1 MSPRSRG
8 RRDDRRRPSDRR
20 RARRRSTGTTS
31 GESTATEP
39 SQSSTDQVEEFV
51 TQVLAASGQLLT
63 LDSPLQ
69 VEGFVASVIGSW
81 WQHPTPTFGPVLVER
96 AQRAATPEAVA
107 LLHGLAAIAEPGL
120 AALARTAL
128 DGLGDPTSDLPPWAA
143 LVGRAVLQ
151 ESFTLEEEFG
161 DATQVIMTFSYDAAR
176 SEPVDSGAK
185 EPAHALVVLVDHNL
199 GGIAKDLWATDHA
212 PGLLEQVR
220 STVAGDQGLTLTEAD
235 PSALRVALQDALD
248 ATEQTIDA
256 PLGESFRDLRAL
268 LVARI
273 RSLPEGATAIEPTE
287 LPDAEREEIVADFA
301 SSPEATDLPVEAART
316 IAAEIVGYGCDQD
329 RGQPLRVS
337 PGKLEV
343 FLFAWLPRTGLL
355 DQRYV
360 GDVPA
365 VLPAWVRY
373 AGRRTGLSEE
383 AVAETLAALET
394 LVPRF
399 APAYEDRDNWGPAR
413 IAVDSL
419 LADMDPDEDN
429 ADEVFE
435 RRMFALDGVPAPGFD
450 VTDAKA
456 VQRLV
461 EEENKDGKYDYDS
474 SSEER
479 LHVVLLQQLWF
490 DDPSQVWETAVRLLD
505 AGYERTE
512 IFRALMSA
520 LSERPQ
526 DREAGLRDADGYLEA
541 LAALPE
547 TWAAR
552 HPAASDASEASDAP
566 DAPDAPDV
574 PDQS

>member
-1 MSPRSRG
+1 MS
-8 RRDDRRRPSDRR
+8 
-20 RARRRSTGTTS
+20 
-31 GESTATEP
+31 ESAVTEP
-39 SQSSTDQVEEFV
+39 SSQSPTDPVEEFV
-51 TQVLAASGQLLT
+51 TQVLAASGQLLALT
-63 LDSPLQ
+63 SPLQ

-81 WQHPTPTFGPVLVER
+81 WQHPTPTFGPALVER

-120 AALARTAL
+120 ATLARTAL
-128 DGLGDPTSDLPPWAA
+128 DALGDRTSDLPPWAA
-143 LVGRAVLQ
+143 QVGRAVLQ
-151 ESFTLEEEFG
+151 ESFTLDEEFG
-161 DATQVIMTFSYDAAR
+161 DATQVIMTFTYDEAG
-176 SEPVDSGAK
+176 SEPAHDSGDADSGDK

-212 PGLLEQVR
+212 PGLLEQVH
-220 STVAGDQGLTLTEAD
+220 STVAGDERLTLTEAD
-235 PSALRVALQDALD
+235 PGALRVALQDALD

-273 RSLPEGATAIEPTE
+273 RSLPEGTAAIEPAE
-287 LPDAEREEIVADFA
+287 MPEAEREEIVADFL
-301 SSPEATDLPVEAART
+301 SSPEAADLPVEAART
-316 IAAEIVGYGCDQD
+316 LAAELVGYGCDQD

-337 PGKLEV
+337 PTKLEV

-360 GDVPA
+360 ADVPT
-365 VLPAWVRY
+365 VLPAWARY
-373 AGRRTGLSEE
+373 AARRTGLSQG
-383 AVAETLAALET
+383 AVAETLAAVET
-394 LVPRF
+394 LAPGF

-456 VQRLV
+456 VERLV
-461 EEENKDGKYDYDS
+461 EQETKDGKYDYVRT
-474 SSEER
+474 SEER
-479 LHVVLLQQLWF
+479 LHVVLVQQLWF
-490 DDPSQVWETAVRLLD
+490 DDPPEVWETAVRLLD
-505 AGYERTE
+505 AGYERAE

-520 LSERPQ
+520 LSERPS
-526 DREAGLRDADGYLEA
+526 DRDAGVRDADGYREA

-547 TWAAR
+547 TW
-552 HPAASDASEASDAP
+552 EAGRPPAP
-566 DAPDAPDV
+566 DAPD
-574 PDQS
+574 QS